1 MGHSDSPYLMNGIG
15 ATPTPELARAVQAH
29 LAYLAE
35 AVRPYASGVTYVN
48 FMDLDG
54 ASPERVN
61 AAYSP
66 QDWQRLVDQG
76 SL

>member
-1 MGHSDSPYLMNGIG
+1 MNGIG
-15 ATPTPELARAVQAH
+15 ATPTPELARAVQAY

-48 FMDLDG
+48 VIDLDG